1 MISFKK
7 NKNLSHPVKKIYNL
21 VADVKK
27 YPDFLPWCK
36 NIIIKKKTKK
46 YILTEV
52 KVGFQNINESYVCKV
67 LLYPQKRIAVNYIS
81 GPFEYLEIDWKFKKI
96 SKNKTDV
103 SFSCNFKF
111 KSIFLRLCTSFFLE
125 NALEKM
131 LDAFEKKL
139 NNWQY

>member
-1 MISFKK
+1 MVSFKK

-52 KVGFQNINESYVCKV
+52 KVGFQNINEIYVCKV

-131 LDAFEKKL
+131 VCAFEKKL
-139 NNWQY
+139 NN

>member
-52 KVGFQNINESYVCKV
+52 KVGFKNINESYICKV
-67 LLYPQKRIAVNYIS
+67 FLFPYKRITLEYIS
-81 GPFEYLEIDWKFKKI
+81 GPFEYLEIDWNFKKI
-96 SKNKTDV
+96 SDNKTEID
-103 SFSCNFKF
+103 FFCNFKF
-111 KSIFLRLCTSFFLE
+111 KSIFLRLCTNLFLE
-125 NALEKM
+125 NAVEKM
-131 LDAFEKKL
+131 VDAFEKEL
-139 NNWQY
+139 NN

>member
-7 NKNLSHPVKKIYNL
+7 NKNLSHPAKKIYNL

-81 GPFEYLEIDWKFKKI
+81 GPFEYLEIDWKFKKV

-125 NALEKM
+125 NALEK
-131 LDAFEKKL
+131 DGRCF
-139 NNWQY
+139 

>member
-67 LLYPQKRIAVNYIS
+67 LLYPQKRITLDYIS

-96 SKNKTDV
+96 LKNKTDV
-103 SFSCNFKF
+103 SFSCNLKF

-125 NALEKM
+125 NAVEKM
-131 LDAFEKKL
+131 VDAFEKKL
-139 NNWQY
+139 NN

>member
-7 NKNLSHPVKKIYNL
+7 NKNLSHPVKKVYNL

-52 KVGFQNINESYVCKV
+52 KVGFQNI
-67 LLYPQKRIAVNYIS
+67 
-81 GPFEYLEIDWKFKKI
+81 
-96 SKNKTDV
+96 
-103 SFSCNFKF
+103 
-111 KSIFLRLCTSFFLE
+111 
-125 NALEKM
+125 M
-131 LDAFEKKL
+131 LIK
-139 NNWQY
+139 Q

>member
-81 GPFEYLEIDWKFKKI
+81 GPFEYLEIVWKFRKI
-96 SKNKTDV
+96 SKNKTAV
-103 SFSCNFKF
+103 NFFCNFKF

-131 LDAFEKKL
+131 VDAFEKKL
-139 NNWQY
+139 NN